1 MNTNLKLPYHD
12 LEQSKLIFSKD
23 LKKWYLKNSRQ
34 LPWRYNK
41 EDPNYPYKILVSEF
55 MLQQTGVKTVV
66 PYFERFIAKW
76 PDIKSL
82 AKASENEILKYW
94 QGLGYYSR
102 GRNLLKSAKM
112 IDLDYNGIIPN
123 NLNDLLS
130 LPAIGLYA

>member
-34 LPWRYNK
+34 LPWRGNK

-55 MLQQTGVKTVV
+55 MLQQTGVKTVI

-94 QGLGYYSR
+94 
-102 GRNLLKSAKM
+102 
-112 IDLDYNGIIPN
+112 
-123 NLNDLLS
+123 
-130 LPAIGLYA
+130 